1 MNIDIFMIRST
12 CRFITHPTKLHRLD
26 NGRGVAGTKQ
36 TTTEQTMPPS
46 LCHRTASCPSAPL
59 GSAGATG
66 GGGSGT
72 VEQRRRSVGLPW
84 GRGPGRALHGWRGQ
98 RVAFPAGWQA
108 LWGGGWRA
116 SRKTPVC
123 YATVHSGW
131 DCALNWRNQQFQ
143 IVHQSVRGGSSKAV
157 KLRLGMVPKNSVQYS
172 PGFWVER
179 NCSGWLIAAKIE
191 AKSNTIGPM

>member
-26 NGRGVAGTKQ
+26 DGRGVAGTKQ

-46 LCHRTASCPSAPL
+46 LCHRTASCPGAPL

-108 LWGGGWRA
+108 LWGGGVEGKSQDTGVLRYSSLRMGLCTELA
-116 SRKTPVC
+116 ESTISNCAPVG
-123 YATVHSGW
+123 A
-131 DCALNWRNQQFQ
+131 
-143 IVHQSVRGGSSKAV
+143 
-157 KLRLGMVPKNSVQYS
+157 
-172 PGFWVER
+172 
-179 NCSGWLIAAKIE
+179 GWLQ
-191 AKSNTIGPM
+191 